1 MLIEQLMHMNDGAM
15 SPTSR
20 TTNPINNNQLSSSFD
35 RTSPANIIVNKIS
48 TSPHQSRLMSL
59 GSANML
65 GVFDMN
71 RGRGLSSNELS
82 NKPLSKNIGA
92 GKLNIGMLSPVN
104 QFSSHL
110 IGKQT
115 SFNFKDQ
122 RNEDDLSS
130 AQDGLIAV
138 SQADYLISDNKFMKR
153 SLSHFGSPK

>member
-1 MLIEQLMHMNDGAM
+1 
-15 SPTSR
+15 
-20 TTNPINNNQLSSSFD
+20 
-35 RTSPANIIVNKIS
+35 
-48 TSPHQSRLMSL
+48 MSL

-115 SFNFKDQ
+115 SFNYKDQ

-130 AQDGLIAV
+130 A
-138 SQADYLISDNKFMKR
+138 
-153 SLSHFGSPK
+153 